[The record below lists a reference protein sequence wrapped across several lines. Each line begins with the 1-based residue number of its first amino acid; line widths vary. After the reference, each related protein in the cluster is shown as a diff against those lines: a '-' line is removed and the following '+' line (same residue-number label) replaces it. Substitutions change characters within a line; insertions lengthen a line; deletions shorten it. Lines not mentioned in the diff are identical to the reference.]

1 MVNWSE
7 KLEAKSYIGKIVL
20 IIFAFAIFLGAF
32 LNNEVKGAERN
43 SNDKI
48 EAIDTFIQNMLDKNH
63 IPGAAVAITYNN
75 EVIFT
80 KGYGKSEDGAPI
92 TDHTGFPIASL
103 SKAFTGLAVMQLV
116 EEDKVALDQPIVNF
130 FPSIIFNDKRWSK
143 VTPRHLLNHTSG
155 LTDKAYPDMTQDPQP
170 KSLEDVAR
178 RLKNVSLTNEPGAEY
193 HYNNTNYQLLALL
206 VERVSKEE
214 FSSYLKHHIF
224 TPLEMQDTFNVTN
237 TKQLHNNNKL
247 AEGHYFLFGQPVA
260 KDEPE
265 WFINGPAGIVS
276 SAKDMANWLILQANE
291 GTYKGHELLSSK
303 GIQEMQTPTS
313 TKISYGMGWNTFEDH
328 DENRL
333 QHSGILWTYKS
344 EALILPESGYGIVIL
359 FNSGLNAFVDYY
371 AFIEGIAKILT
382 NQDVNE
388 PFYNNQLFE
397 VIVGAIIVLTIILG
411 VRQLLR
417 VNRWAEKFKKWPKWR
432 FALNFSLRLI
442 PLFLLIF
449 LPKLMTFIG
458 GGRVLSWEGIMLM
471 MPSIFVMLVVVS
483 LVNLLIV
490 IFRVKRIFE

>member
-1 MVNWSE
+1 M
-7 KLEAKSYIGKIVL
+7 
-20 IIFAFAIFLGAF
+20 
-32 LNNEVKGAERN
+32 NNEVKGAERN

-48 EAIDTFIQNMLDKNH
+48 EAIDTFIQNKLDKNH

-80 KGYGKSEDGAPI
+80 KGYGKSENGAPI

-103 SKAFTGLAVMQLV
+103 SKAFTALAVMQLV
-116 EEDKVALDQPIVNF
+116 EEDKVNLDQPIATYL
-130 FPSIIFNDKRWSK
+130 PSLISKDKKWSK

-155 LTDKAYPDMTQDPQP
+155 LTDKAYPDMTVDPQP
-170 KSLEDVAR
+170 KSLEDMVR
-178 RLKNVSLTNEPGAEY
+178 KLKNVSLTSEPGTEY

-206 VERVSKEE
+206 VERVSNEE
-214 FSSYLKHHIF
+214 FSSYLNHHIF
-224 TPLEMQDTFNVTN
+224 VPLEMKDTFNVSN
-237 TKQLHNNNKL
+237 TKQFNKSNKL
-247 AEGHYFLFGQPVA
+247 TEGHYFLFGQLIA

-265 WFINGPAGIVS
+265 WFINGPAGMVS
-276 SAKDMANWLILQANE
+276 TAKDMANWLILQENE

-303 GIQEMQTPTS
+303 GIQEMQTPTG
-313 TKISYGMGWNTFEDH
+313 TKISYGMGWNTFKDYN
-328 DENRL
+328 ENRL

-371 AFIEGIAKILT
+371 SFIDGIANILT

-397 VIVGAIIVLTIILG
+397 GIVGFIIVLSIILG

-417 VNRWAEKFKKWPKWR
+417 VNRWAEKFKKGPKWR

-449 LPKLMTFIG
+449 LPKIMTFIG
-458 GGRVLSWEGIMLM
+458 GGRVLSWEGILLM
-471 MPSIFVMLVVVS
+471 IPSVCVLLVVVS